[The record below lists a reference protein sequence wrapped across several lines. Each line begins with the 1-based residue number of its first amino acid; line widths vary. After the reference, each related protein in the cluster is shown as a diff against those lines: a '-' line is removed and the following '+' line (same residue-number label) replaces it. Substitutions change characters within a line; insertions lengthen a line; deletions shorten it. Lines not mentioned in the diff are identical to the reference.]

1 MTKPSIE
8 DDLKIKPMPKESQN
22 KVVSRRK
29 GLGTGVGLGAMGLFS
44 AIAGRASAQET
55 GLISPAARA
64 KNIIYI
70 NLIGGASQIDL
81 FDPKPELNKRHGQLC
96 PDELFAGK
104 RLAFI
109 RDRPTLMGSAFAFDP
124 HGQSGTEVS
133 RLLPHFAGIVDD
145 VAIVRSMH
153 TDEFNHPP
161 AQLQLVTGIGRF
173 GRPSIGAW
181 VDYGIGTENPDLPAF
196 LALFSGKDQPAA
208 GSAAWGAGML
218 PSRHQGI
225 ELRSEGAPILYLENP
240 PGVSRE
246 QQRKDIAA
254 INRLNQMEF
263 ARTHDEEIPTRM
275 AQYELAWRM
284 QGTVPEAAAIEQEPQ
299 SVRNSYGTSKNDSG
313 FARQCLLARR
323 LVERGVRF
331 VQIFDTGWD
340 HHSALNGYLPLK
352 AQQIDQ
358 AMSAL
363 VVDLKE
369 RGMLDETLVV
379 CATEFGRTPIV
390 QGVDQSG
397 KPADPGRDHQ
407 RDAFSVWLAGGGIR
421 PGITYGKTDELG
433 HSVVENPVH
442 VHDLN
447 ATILHLLGMNH
458 ERLTYRSQGR
468 DYRLTDVH
476 GQVVD
481 GLLA

>member
-1 MTKPSIE
+1 MH
-8 DDLKIKPMPKESQN
+8 KILDKKRSL
-22 KVVSRRK
+22 SRRQI
-29 GLGTGVGLGAMGLFS
+29 LGSGVGLGAIGLFS
-44 AIAGRASAQET
+44 SIARRAGAAET
-55 GLISPAARA
+55 GLIPPPPRA

-109 RDRPTLMGSAFAFDP
+109 RDRPALMGSPFPFAP

-133 RLLPHFAGIVDD
+133 SLLPQFARIVDD
-145 VAIVRSMH
+145 VALVRSMH
-153 TDEFNHPP
+153 TDEFNHTP

-181 VDYGIGTENPDLPAF
+181 VDYGIGTENTDLPAF
-196 LALFSGKDQPAA
+196 IALFSGKNQPAA

-225 ELRSEGAPILYLENP
+225 ELRSDGAPILYLENP
-240 PGVSRE
+240 PGISRE

-263 ARTHDEEIPTRM
+263 ARTQDEEIRTRM

-284 QGTVPEAAAIEQEPQ
+284 QDTVPEAAAIEQEPD
-299 SVRNSYGTSKNDSG
+299 SVQKAYGTLQKNSG

-340 HHSALNGYLPLK
+340 HHSGINGYLPLK
-352 AQQIDQ
+352 TTQIDQ
-358 AMSAL
+358 GMTAL
-363 VVDLKE
+363 VLDLKE
-369 RGMLDETLVV
+369 RGLLDETLVV

-390 QGVDQSG
+390 QGIDQAG

-407 RDAFSVWLAGGGIR
+407 RDAFSIWLAGGGIR
-421 PGITYGKTDELG
+421 PGITYGQTDELG
-433 HSVVENPVH
+433 HRIVENPVH